1 MNNKTLNNSSN
12 LNDKMSTIIFDP
24 IEYKP
29 TDKLWSQGKISK
41 LKNGQKEISPPETT
55 GYIYEE
61 FPQVPSS
68 KFYEENDRNFLP
80 ITIYPDQ
87 PECLKLETK
96 INEYDDK
103 LASCLPNVI
112 GNLHE
117 LYKLKRTL
125 NLPKPQLKNVNV
137 STDTKKVDKPQF
149 KKTNLKIPTRKVI
162 YYNNEVLDKNNVSIY
177 YEERKKIYTAFT
189 DKTKQKLEFSKLKY
203 KFTFIDEETQQ
214 PIVKEISD
222 NEIESKQEYTIT
234 VKHRIIDSIPEGT
247 KKPNECVNSHEL
259 EQIYGKYTEKNVKN
273 ATELEKLLGFKGYR
287 RFVFCPKET
296 TAELTSK
303 DEDVKRKIKINWEL
317 CCIDII
323 QIKNNSNSRNRNYD
337 NLFDEYINEEP
348 TQTVFTNI
356 QASSNNVSSSSNEP
370 EVKQEIKQE
379 VKQTK
384 PSKKMVEQSD
394 SDSDVEPVKQTKTS
408 AVKQP
413 VKKVESDSDSDEDE
427 KPVVKP
433 TKTSAVKQPVKKVES
448 DSDSDE
454 DDKPVVKP
462 TKKTEPV
469 KKSTKKSKV
478 VVSDSDSD

>member
-1 MNNKTLNNSSN
+1 
-12 LNDKMSTIIFDP
+12 MSTIIFDP

-41 LKNGQKEISPPETT
+41 LKNGQKELSPPETT

-87 PECLKLETK
+87 QECLKLETK

-125 NLPKPQLKNVNV
+125 NLPKPQFKNVNV
-137 STDTKKVDKPQF
+137 STDSKKVDKPQF

-259 EQIYGKYTEKNVKN
+259 EQIYGKYTDKNVKN

-337 NLFDEYINEEP
+337 NLFDEYINVEP
-348 TQTVFTNI
+348 TQTVFTSV
-356 QASSNNVSSSSNEP
+356 QASSNNTSSSSNEP
-370 EVKQEIKQE
+370 VVKQE
-379 VKQTK
+379 VKQT
-384 PSKKMVEQSD
+384 SKKVVEQSD
-394 SDSDVEPVKQTKTS
+394 SDSDVEQ
-408 AVKQP
+408 
-413 VKKVESDSDSDEDE
+413 VE
-427 KPVVKP
+427 PVKP

-448 DSDSDE
+448 DSNSDE

-462 TKKTEPV
+462 TKPSAVKQPIKKVESDSDSDEDDKPVAKPIKKTEPV
-469 KKSTKKSKV
+469 KKPTKKSKV